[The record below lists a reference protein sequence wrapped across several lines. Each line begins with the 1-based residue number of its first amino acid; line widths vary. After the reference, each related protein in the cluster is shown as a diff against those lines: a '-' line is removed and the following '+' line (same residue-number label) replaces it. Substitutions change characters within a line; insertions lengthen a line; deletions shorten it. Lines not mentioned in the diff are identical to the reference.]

1 MATYILQKETN
12 PMKKYLI
19 MFLSLCFISHAIS
32 QSGNTEVD
40 SYYQSATQQGTSLS
54 EDSRPTSEI
63 AESIYTSAVENQKKI
78 QEINNKLSSQ
88 TLKPEEK
95 ETLQRELAILQ
106 ANLQVDTLKLQAF
119 SIMKSENAQLK
130 EQEREKEEQKNQE
143 ALQQTLQDKLGQ
155 AKAKVKY

>member
-1 MATYILQKETN
+1 
-12 PMKKYLI
+12 MKKYLI

-32 QSGNTEVD
+32 QSGSTEVD
-40 SYYQSATQQGTSLS
+40 SYYQNVTQQGTPLS

-78 QEINNKLSSQ
+78 QEINNKFSSQ

-95 ETLQRELAILQ
+95 EALQRELAILQ
-106 ANLQVDTLKLQAF
+106 ANLQVDTLKLQAS
-119 SIMKSENAQLK
+119 SIMKSENAQSK

-143 ALQQTLQDKLGQ
+143 ALQQTLQDKLDQ